1 MPTLTVYPPLY
12 FFGNTITV
20 FRFPTIKE
28 SFLNRE
34 MTKQPSS
41 SNVISSAWI
50 RHSTLAAPSFVVAA
64 NCLINAFALALGCSV
79 DYCAPTPVFPRDIP
93 LDSRVE

>member
-12 FFGNTITV
+12 FLGNTITV

-34 MTKQPSS
+34 MTKQPRS
-41 SNVISSAWI
+41 SNVISSPWI
-50 RHSTLAAPSFVVAA
+50 RHSTLAALSFVVAA

-79 DYCAPTPVFPRDIP
+79 DYCAPTPVFLRGAPFDARAG
-93 LDSRVE
+93 